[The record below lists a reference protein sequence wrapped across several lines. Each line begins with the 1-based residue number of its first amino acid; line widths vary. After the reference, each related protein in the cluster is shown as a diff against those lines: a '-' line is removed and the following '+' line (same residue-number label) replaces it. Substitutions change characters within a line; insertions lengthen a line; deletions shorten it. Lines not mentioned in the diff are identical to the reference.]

1 MRWTDHRRWA
11 GLLSGIVGLAVLGF
25 SPLAAQQSGTD
36 WPQFRGPSGMGTSP
50 DKGVPHT
57 WSQKDNL
64 VWKIPMPN
72 PGAST
77 PVILG
82 DKIFLTTYSGYNVP
96 GQGRGDM
103 SALKRQVVCLNRAD
117 GKILWSKDVAAKLPE
132 QESIRESHGYS
143 SNTPVVDAERVYV
156 FFGKSGVLAFDHDGK
171 QLWQADVGSKLNGW
185 GSAAS
190 PILHGDLVIVN
201 ASVESE
207 SLVALD
213 KRSGKEK
220 WRAKGIKEAW
230 NTPLLVPVDKG
241 KTELVVPIQG
251 KVLGFDPA
259 TGTQLWTCDTGIS
272 WYMVPCVVAENGII
286 YCIGGRSGGAL
297 AVRAGG
303 RGDVTKTHRLWTGN
317 KGSNVSSPI
326 LHKGHLYWMHEG
338 LGVAYCAELKSGKV
352 VYEQRIQ
359 GAGQV
364 YAAAV
369 LADEKLYYVTRQGK
383 TFVIAAKP
391 EFEQLAVNDLADG
404 STFNASPAISG
415 GRLFLRSDRFLYCVG
430 KK

>member
-1 MRWTDHRRWA
+1 MHWTDHRRWV
-11 GLLSGIVGLAVLGF
+11 GLLGGIVGLAVLGF

-50 DKGVPHT
+50 DKGVPQT

-64 VWKIPMPN
+64 VWKVPMPN

-82 DKIFLTTYSGYNVP
+82 EKIFLTTYSGFNVP
-96 GQGRGDM
+96 GQGKGDM

-117 GKILWSKDVAAKLPE
+117 GKMLWSKDVAAKLPE
-132 QESIRESHGYS
+132 QENIREGHGYS
-143 SNTPVVDAERVYV
+143 SNSPVVDSERVYV

-207 SLVALD
+207 SVVALD

-220 WRAKGIKEAW
+220 WRAKGVKEAW

-241 KTELVVPIQG
+241 KTELVVPIIG

-259 TGTQLWTCDTGIS
+259 TGAQLWTCDTGIS
-272 WYMVPCVVAENGII
+272 WYMVPCVVAENGIV

-391 EFEQLAVNDLADG
+391 TFEQLAVNDLADG

-415 GRLFLRSDRFLYCVG
+415 GRLFLRSDKFLYCIG